1 MFNPEIIAF
10 LMLGGF
16 FAMLMIGVPV
26 AISLATVGFVFG
38 FIGFGDNL
46 FNLIPARIFGVAA
59 GYQWLAIPL
68 FIFMGI
74 MLEKSGLADDLLD
87 VIGHLSG

>member
-1 MFNPEIIAF
+1 MVDPEIIAF

-46 FNLIPARIFGVAA
+46 FN
-59 GYQWLAIPL
+59 
-68 FIFMGI
+68 
-74 MLEKSGLADDLLD
+74 
-87 VIGHLSG
+87 

>member
-16 FAMLMIGVPV
+16 FIMLMIGIPV

-38 FIGFGDNL
+38 FIGFGDTL
-46 FNLIPARIFGVAA
+46 FNLLPARVRCGWRLSMVGNPI
-59 GYQWLAIPL
+59 I
-68 FIFMGI
+68 
-74 MLEKSGLADDLLD
+74 
-87 VIGHLSG
+87 HLHGNHA